1 MSGQKTRSAEV
12 AATREKV
19 RDWLLELQDR
29 LGLKPTQIAR
39 DSGVHPATVYRM
51 LSMKNDP
58 GVDTVMRIADCYHVA
73 PPGVSGGERALYE
86 EAAPPPL
93 APEGQGQWVRV
104 ADRAL
109 ELAGVLP
116 GDLALIDKQAAA
128 RPGDIV
134 LAEIFDFSRGR
145 SECRLRYYDG
155 RYLQTRTLAHDQEE
169 PPVMVDGERARIV
182 GRAGRIVRNMD

>member
-19 RDWLLELQDR
+19 RDWLVELQER
-29 LGLKPTQIAR
+29 LGLKPAQIAK

-73 PPGVSGGERALYE
+73 PPGVPAGERPLYE
-86 EAAPPPL
+86 EVAPPL
-93 APEGQGQWVRV
+93 EPEGQGQWVRV

-116 GDLALIDKQAAA
+116 GDLALIDRAAAA

-145 SECRLRYYDG
+145 TSCRLRYYDG
-155 RYLQTRTLAHDQEE
+155 RYLQTRTLAHELEE
-169 PPVMVDGERARIV
+169 PPLMVDGERARIV